1 MGAGTLLPLIVGR
14 NGDVVASRKRSFYG
28 CDVNDDDVIDLTSY
42 RGRALPKTGRE
53 GSPGRFAV
61 WGADGKRS
69 RFALPVWRSIY
80 LVAGGRGGLLWT
92 PRRGGVEGPEAFF
105 VLDLVSEPAR
115 TEFTLPSPVG
125 LDEAEPP
132 NLLEQE
138 GSVAVFLGSRDER
151 NWFLI
156 VDDRNVADPIS
167 ADAREDLMFL
177 AGECAGLLFFR
188 ELADAQEDP
197 PER

>member
-1 MGAGTLLPLIVGR
+1 M
-14 NGDVVASRKRSFYG
+14 
-28 CDVNDDDVIDLTSY
+28 NDDDVIDLTSY
-42 RGRALPKTGRE
+42 RGRALPSTGRE
-53 GSPGRFAV
+53 DSPGRFAV

-92 PRRGGVEGPEAFF
+92 PQRGGVEGPKAFF

-115 TEFTLPSPVG
+115 TEFTLPSAVG
-125 LDEAEPP
+125 FDEVEPP
-132 NLLEQE
+132 SFFEQE

-156 VDDRNVADPIS
+156 VDDRSPSGPIGADT
-167 ADAREDLMFL
+167 REDFMFL

-188 ELADAQEDP
+188 ELADAQEEP
-197 PER
+197 KEK